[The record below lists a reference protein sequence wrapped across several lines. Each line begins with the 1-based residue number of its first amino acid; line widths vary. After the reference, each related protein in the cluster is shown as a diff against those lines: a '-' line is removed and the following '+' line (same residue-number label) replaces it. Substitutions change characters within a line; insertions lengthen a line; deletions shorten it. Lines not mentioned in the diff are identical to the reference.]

1 MAIAHDIA
9 VGQELPPLEK
19 DLTQR
24 HIDAYSG
31 VRTRSI
37 HTDEAWARRKGFRTT
52 LAQGM
57 MSTAYVSEMM
67 TRLLGAGFIKGGAM
81 SVAFVKPVYAG
92 DRLTDRGQRSL
103 PRMTSELANQLDAI
117 HVRHGEVGDDRV
129 DPRRRLEVRQRFEA
143 VSRRHH
149 ARTAGPE
156 ERRQDVERVVGVL
169 GNDQREAGE
178 IRQVDSA
185 HHRDNLTA
193 SRLRRLRKKI
203 LSQSGAPR
211 RRATVSVCV

>member
-37 HTDEAWARRKGFRTT
+37 HTDEAWARQKGFRTT

-67 TRLLGAGFIKGGAM
+67 TRLLGAGFIKGGTMA
-81 SVAFVKPVYAG
+81 VAFVKPVYAG
-92 DRLTDRGQRSL
+92 DRLTVHGVVSDKRQDNGATRV
-103 PRMTSELANQLDAI
+103 TVEVWCENQ
-117 HVRHGEVGDDRV
+117 HGEKTAVG
-129 DPRRRLEVRQRFEA
+129 
-143 VSRRHH
+143 
-149 ARTAGPE
+149 TATG
-156 ERRQDVERVVGVL
+156 L
-169 GNDQREAGE
+169 
-178 IRQVDSA
+178 
-185 HHRDNLTA
+185 L
-193 SRLRRLRKKI
+193 K
-203 LSQSGAPR
+203 
-211 RRATVSVCV
+211 